1 MKLSSA
7 ACASAFTVEG
17 IPLGGSVCEKG
28 GRTMRT
34 NNHARRV
41 AAWGLVL
48 FSLILGQLLV
58 SSQTHRGAAATRRVE
73 DGGEWR
79 MVRTWFD
86 QEPRASQ
93 STASEDEATQAR
105 MKEIQVKL
113 REAYDQ
119 VVMPRLKN
127 AQYKCDPAKNDTKDL
142 GTFEVAVSGA
152 MSWVQSVEIFGFN
165 IRSDELDRSTSSAT
179 EAELKE
185 RRRQMLREEGWTDQE
200 LQEMDASADD
210 FKRKI
215 ESIWELVPRLLKEN
229 FEATFRCCMQT
240 KYPTAYPRAMIA
252 AARQVALIGGGDPT
266 AILGENYMDRAA
278 QCACAAGGTGWW
290 GMITYKETF
299 EEAKSW
305 QTASVKGERS
315 RKESYAA
322 TIDVRD
328 RFDLSSGEAFDPAKE
343 PINVWE
349 GMASRRE
356 TYHSSGLKGCFKVI
370 NRSIALSGQEKGTS
384 SFGVKFT
391 TDGRYSVH
399 YHLKAVGV
407 SGQSMNSSRAVGC
420 TAHNPPSSGS
430 SPMEARINPTIPEI
444 EGVADP
450 RNPDIL
456 KGSKTVD
463 IPVDEG
469 KRTGTVTWHLFRCK
483 KR

>member
-1 MKLSSA
+1 M
-7 ACASAFTVEG
+7 G
-17 IPLGGSVCEKG
+17 
-28 GRTMRT
+28 T
-34 NNHARRV
+34 NNHPRRV
-41 AAWGLVL
+41 AAMGLVL
-48 FSLILGQLLV
+48 FSLMLVELSV
-58 SSQTHRGAAATRRVE
+58 SSQTAQPPVPPQGAAS
-73 DGGEWR
+73 D
-79 MVRTWFD
+79 D
-86 QEPRASQ
+86 
-93 STASEDEATQAR
+93 DATQAR
-105 MKEIQVKL
+105 MKEIQAKL
-113 REAYDQ
+113 REDYDR

-127 AQYKCDPAKNDTKDL
+127 AQYKCDPSANDTKDL

-152 MSWVQSVEIFGFN
+152 MAWVREVEIWGFN
-165 IRSDELDRSTSSAT
+165 VRSDEPDMSSSTST

-185 RRRQMLREEGWTDQE
+185 RRRQRLREDGWTDQE
-200 LQEMDASADD
+200 IQEMDASADD

-215 ESIWELVPRLLKEN
+215 KSIWELIPRLLKEN

-252 AARQVALIGGGDPT
+252 AARQVALVGGGDPT
-266 AILGENYMDRAA
+266 KILGEDYMDRAA
-278 QCACAAGGTGWW
+278 QCACAASGTGWW
-290 GMITYKETF
+290 GTITYKETF
-299 EEAKSW
+299 EEAKQW
-305 QTASVKGERS
+305 QTASVKGERT
-315 RKESYAA
+315 RKEFYAA

-328 RFDLSSGEAFDPAKE
+328 RFDLSSGEAFDPSKE
-343 PINVWE
+343 PVNIWE

-384 SFGVKFT
+384 SFGLKFT
-391 TDGRYSVH
+391 PDGRYSVH

-407 SGQSMNSSRAVGC
+407 SGQSTNSSRAVGC
-420 TAHNPPSSGS
+420 RAHNPPSSGS

-450 RNPDIL
+450 RNPDRL

-469 KRTGTVTWHLFRCK
+469 KRTGTATWHLVRCK